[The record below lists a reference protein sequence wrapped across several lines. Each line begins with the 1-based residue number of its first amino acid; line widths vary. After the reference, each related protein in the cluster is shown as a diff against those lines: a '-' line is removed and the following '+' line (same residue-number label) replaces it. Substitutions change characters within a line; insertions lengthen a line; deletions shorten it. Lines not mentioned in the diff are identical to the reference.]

1 MKSSQGICNVHS
13 IGKYHVLLLPMFDR
27 HGWYFGKNFRE
38 EGQKLLQEREMFDV
52 STDRIS
58 SYQEKECKEIFL

>member
-1 MKSSQGICNVHS
+1 
-13 IGKYHVLLLPMFDR
+13 MFDR

>member
-1 MKSSQGICNVHS
+1 
-13 IGKYHVLLLPMFDR
+13 MFDR

-52 STDRIS
+52 SIDRIS
-58 SYQEKECKEIFL
+58 SYQEKECIKEAKKYVFSSCSS